1 MPTIASNIDFR
12 SRGGRHTAVFGVRPD
27 TSPAGKRIR
36 EMLRKQEPSR
46 ALPRGGNS
54 QPRADSERAGE
65 RSLQTDARNTK
76 SCTLLVADDH
86 PVVLEGLVALI
97 NRQSDMQVVAQA
109 RNGSE
114 AVEAF
119 FAHCPD
125 IALLD
130 LRMPVMDGVE
140 AISSICEKEPT
151 ARLIV
156 VTIYQSEEDIYRALR
171 AGAQGILL
179 KDAPAEEIVECI
191 HAVAQ
196 GKTWIPPEVGAKL
209 AKRVTVRELTLREM
223 EVMHAVAKGKSNKEI
238 GVALDIS
245 EATVKVHVT
254 HILEKLHASGRTE
267 AIGLAVNRGLV
278 RMDAVCC
285 GMTLNPV

>member
-1 MPTIASNIDFR
+1 MPTIGSNVDFR

-36 EMLRKQEPSR
+36 EMLQKQGHSR
-46 ALPRGGNS
+46 ALPQGGNG
-54 QPRADSERAGE
+54 QLRADVQRTEEGSTQ
-65 RSLQTDARNTK
+65 SDARTPK
-76 SCTLLVADDH
+76 TLLVADDH

-109 RNGSE
+109 RNGRE
-114 AVEAF
+114 AVEIFLAQR
-119 FAHCPD
+119 PD
-125 IALLD
+125 VALLD

-140 AISSICEKEPT
+140 AIRAICEKDPT

-209 AKRVTVRELTLREM
+209 AKRVTVRELTPREK

-254 HILEKLHASGRTE
+254 HILEKLQASGRTE

-278 RMDAVCC
+278 RMDALVAA
-285 GMTLNPV
+285 

>member
-1 MPTIASNIDFR
+1 MPTIGSNVDFR

-27 TSPAGKRIR
+27 SSPAGKRVR
-36 EMLRKQEPSR
+36 ELLQKQDHSRTLRKV
-46 ALPRGGNS
+46 GND
-54 QPRADSERAGE
+54 QLRADLQRTEE
-65 RSLQTDARNTK
+65 RSTQPDARTPT
-76 SCTLLVADDH
+76 TLLVADDH

-97 NRQSDMQVVAQA
+97 NRQSDMQVVSQA
-109 RNGSE
+109 RNGRE
-114 AVEAF
+114 AVELFLAQR
-119 FAHCPD
+119 PD
-125 IALLD
+125 VALLD

-140 AISSICEKEPT
+140 AISAICEKDPA

-209 AKRVTVRELTLREM
+209 AKRVTVRELTPREM

-254 HILEKLHASGRTE
+254 HILEKLRASGRTE

-278 RMDAVCC
+278 RMDAV
-285 GMTLNPV
+285 VAA

>member
-1 MPTIASNIDFR
+1 MSANLDFH
-12 SRGGRHTAVFGVRPD
+12 SRGGRHAAPIGVRTD

-36 EMLRKQEPSR
+36 DMLQKHDPSR
-46 ALPRGGNS
+46 ALPRGGNGHLTPQS
-54 QPRADSERAGE
+54 QPAGAP
-65 RSLQTDARNTK
+65 SLQRDARSSN

-97 NRQSDMQVVAQA
+97 NRHSDMQVVAQA
-109 RNGSE
+109 HNGRE

-119 FAHCPD
+119 FAHRPD
-125 IALLD
+125 VALLD

-140 AISSICEKEPT
+140 AIASICEKQPA
-151 ARLIV
+151 ARLII
-156 VTIYQSEEDIYRALR
+156 VTIYHSEEDIYRALR

-179 KDAPAEEIVECI
+179 KDAPAEEIVQCI

-209 AKRVTVRELTLREM
+209 ARRITVRELTPREK

-254 HILEKLHASGRTE
+254 HILEKLQASGRTE
-267 AIGLAVNRGLV
+267 AIGVAVNRGLV
-278 RMDAVCC
+278 RMDAVAAA
-285 GMTLNPV
+285 

>member
-1 MPTIASNIDFR
+1 MQLKDA
-12 SRGGRHTAVFGVRPD
+12 AV
-27 TSPAGKRIR
+27 
-36 EMLRKQEPSR
+36 
-46 ALPRGGNS
+46 
-54 QPRADSERAGE
+54 
-65 RSLQTDARNTK
+65 
-76 SCTLLVADDH
+76 LLVDDE
-86 PVVLEGLVALI
+86 PDLRSIIAEWFKREGCHVLVAEDGAEALSVI
-97 NRQSDMQVVAQA
+97 SANQIDVVVSDV
-109 RNGSE
+109 
-114 AVEAF
+114 
-119 FAHCPD
+119 
-125 IALLD
+125 
-130 LRMPVMDGVE
+130 RMPVMDGVE
-140 AISSICEKEPT
+140 AISAICEKDPA
-151 ARLIV
+151 ARLVV

-209 AKRVTVRELTLREM
+209 AKRVTVRELTPREM

-254 HILEKLHASGRTE
+254 HILEKLQASGRTE

-278 RMDAVCC
+278 RLDAV
-285 GMTLNPV
+285 VAA

>member
-1 MPTIASNIDFR
+1 MPTIGSNVDFR
-12 SRGGRHTAVFGVRPD
+12 SRGGRHTAVFGVRTD
-27 TSPAGKRIR
+27 ASPAGKRIL
-36 EMLRKQEPSR
+36 EMLQKQEHSR

-54 QPRADSERAGE
+54 QPRPDSERGGE
-65 RSLQTDARNTK
+65 HSLQPDARTPT
-76 SCTLLVADDH
+76 TLLVADDH

-109 RNGSE
+109 RNGRE
-114 AVEAF
+114 AVELFLAQT
-119 FAHCPD
+119 PD
-125 IALLD
+125 VALLD

-140 AISSICEKEPT
+140 AISAICEKDPA

-191 HAVAQ
+191 NAVAQ

-209 AKRVTVRELTLREM
+209 AKRVTVRELTPREM

-254 HILEKLHASGRTE
+254 HILEKLQASGRTE

-278 RMDAVCC
+278 RLDAVAA
-285 GMTLNPV
+285 

>member
-1 MPTIASNIDFR
+1 MLQ
-12 SRGGRHTAVFGVRPD
+12 
-27 TSPAGKRIR
+27 KR
-36 EMLRKQEPSR
+36 EHSR

-54 QPRADSERAGE
+54 QPRPDSERGGE
-65 RSLQTDARNTK
+65 RSLQPDARTPT
-76 SCTLLVADDH
+76 TLLVADDH

-97 NRQSDMQVVAQA
+97 NRQPDMQVVAQA
-109 RNGSE
+109 RNGRE
-114 AVEAF
+114 AVEIFLAQP
-119 FAHCPD
+119 PD

-140 AISSICEKEPT
+140 AISAICEKDPA

-209 AKRVTVRELTLREM
+209 AKRVTVRELTPREM

-238 GVALDIS
+238 GVALNIS

-254 HILEKLHASGRTE
+254 HILEKLQASGRTE

-278 RMDAVCC
+278 RMDAVAA
-285 GMTLNPV
+285 

>member
-1 MPTIASNIDFR
+1 MPTIGSNVDFR
-12 SRGGRHTAVFGVRPD
+12 SRGGRHTAVFGVRTD

-36 EMLRKQEPSR
+36 EVLQKQEHSR
-46 ALPRGGNS
+46 ALPRGGNG
-54 QPRADSERAGE
+54 QLRADVQRTEEGSTQ
-65 RSLQTDARNTK
+65 SDARTPK
-76 SCTLLVADDH
+76 TLLVADDH

-109 RNGSE
+109 RNGRE
-114 AVEAF
+114 AVEIFLAQR
-119 FAHCPD
+119 PD
-125 IALLD
+125 VALLD

-140 AISSICEKEPT
+140 AIRAICEKDPT

-209 AKRVTVRELTLREM
+209 AKRVTVRELTPREM

-254 HILEKLHASGRTE
+254 HILEKLQASGRTE

-278 RMDAVCC
+278 RLDAV
-285 GMTLNPV
+285 VAA

>member
-1 MPTIASNIDFR
+1 MPTIGSNVDFR

-36 EMLRKQEPSR
+36 EMVQKHEPSR

-54 QPRADSERAGE
+54 QPRPDSERGGE
-65 RSLQTDARNTK
+65 RSLQPDARTPK
-76 SCTLLVADDH
+76 TLLVADDH

-97 NRQSDMQVVAQA
+97 NRQSDMQVVSQA
-109 RNGSE
+109 RNGRE
-114 AVEAF
+114 AVEIF
-119 FAHCPD
+119 FAQRPD
-125 IALLD
+125 VALLD

-140 AISSICEKEPT
+140 AISAICEKDPA

-179 KDAPAEEIVECI
+179 KDAPAEEIVDCI

-209 AKRVTVRELTLREM
+209 AKRVTVRELTPREM
-223 EVMHAVAKGKSNKEI
+223 EVIHAVAKGKSNKEI

-254 HILEKLHASGRTE
+254 HILEKLQASGRTE

-278 RMDAVCC
+278 RMDGGVAA
-285 GMTLNPV
+285 

>member
-1 MPTIASNIDFR
+1 MPTIGSNVDFR
-12 SRGGRHTAVFGVRPD
+12 SRGGRHTAVFGVRTD

-36 EMLRKQEPSR
+36 QMLQKQEHSR

-54 QPRADSERAGE
+54 QPRPDPERGGE
-65 RSLQTDARNTK
+65 RSLQPDARTPT
-76 SCTLLVADDH
+76 TLLVADDH

-97 NRQSDMQVVAQA
+97 NRQSDMQVVSQA
-109 RNGSE
+109 RNGRE
-114 AVEAF
+114 AVELFLAQR
-119 FAHCPD
+119 PD
-125 IALLD
+125 VALLD

-140 AISSICEKEPT
+140 AIRAICEKDPA

-179 KDAPAEEIVECI
+179 KDAPAEDIVECI

-196 GKTWIPPEVGAKL
+196 GRTWIPPEVGAKL
-209 AKRVTVRELTLREM
+209 AKRVTVRELTPRET

-254 HILEKLHASGRTE
+254 HILEKLQASGRTE

-285 GMTLNPV
+285 GMTLSPV

>member
-1 MPTIASNIDFR
+1 MSTIGSNINLR

-27 TSPAGKRIR
+27 SSPAGKRIR
-36 EMLRKQEPSR
+36 ELLQKQGSSQTLRQG
-46 ALPRGGNS
+46 ANGQL
-54 QPRADSERAGE
+54 RADLQRTEE
-65 RSLQTDARNTK
+65 RSTQSDARTPT
-76 SCTLLVADDH
+76 TLLVADDH

-97 NRQSDMQVVAQA
+97 NRQSDMRVVLQA
-109 RNGSE
+109 RNGRE
-114 AVEAF
+114 AVEIFLAQR
-119 FAHCPD
+119 PD
-125 IALLD
+125 VALLD

-140 AISSICEKEPT
+140 AISAICEKDPA

-171 AGAQGILL
+171 AGARGILL

-191 HAVAQ
+191 RAVAR

-209 AKRVTVRELTLREM
+209 AKRVTVRELTPREM

-245 EATVKVHVT
+245 ESTVKVHVT
-254 HILEKLHASGRTE
+254 HILEKLQASGRTD

-278 RMDAVCC
+278 RMDAGVAA
-285 GMTLNPV
+285 

>member
-1 MPTIASNIDFR
+1 MPTIGSNVDFR
-12 SRGGRHTAVFGVRPD
+12 SRGGRHTAVFGVRTD

-36 EMLRKQEPSR
+36 EMLQKREHSR

-54 QPRADSERAGE
+54 QPRPDSERGGE
-65 RSLQTDARNTK
+65 RSLQPDARNTK

-119 FAHCPD
+119 FAHRPD

-140 AISSICEKEPT
+140 AIISICEKEPA

-196 GKTWIPPEVGAKL
+196 GKAWIPPEVGAKL
-209 AKRVTVRELTLREM
+209 AKRVTVRELTPREM
-223 EVMHAVAKGKSNKEI
+223 EVMHVVAKGKSNKEI

-254 HILEKLHASGRTE
+254 HILEKLQASGRTE

-278 RMDAVCC
+278 RMDAAVAA
-285 GMTLNPV
+285 

>member
-1 MPTIASNIDFR
+1 MPTNLDYR
-12 SRGGRHTAVFGVRPD
+12 SRGGRHTASFGVPTD
-27 TSPAGKRIR
+27 TSPAGTRIR
-36 EMLRKQEPSR
+36 EMLQKHDHSR
-46 ALPRGGNS
+46 ALPRGGNGQS
-54 QPRADSERAGE
+54 RPESLAGAGSIQPEP
-65 RSLQTDARNTK
+65 RSSKA
-76 SCTLLVADDH
+76 CTLLVADDH
-86 PVVLEGLVALI
+86 PVVREGLVALI
-97 NRQSDMQVVAQA
+97 NRQSDMQVIAQA
-109 RNGSE
+109 RNGRE

-119 FAHCPD
+119 LAQRPD
-125 IALLD
+125 VALLD

-140 AISSICEKEPT
+140 AISAICEKDPA

-209 AKRVTVRELTLREM
+209 AKRVTVRELTPREM

-254 HILEKLHASGRTE
+254 HILEKLQASGRTE
-267 AIGLAVNRGLV
+267 AIGLALNRGLV
-278 RMDAVCC
+278 RMDAAIAA
-285 GMTLNPV
+285 

>member
-1 MPTIASNIDFR
+1 MPTIGSNVDFR

-36 EMLRKQEPSR
+36 EMLHKQEHSR

-54 QPRADSERAGE
+54 QSGPDSERGGE
-65 RSLQTDARNTK
+65 RSLQSDARNTK

-97 NRQSDMQVVAQA
+97 NRQSDMRVVSQA
-109 RNGSE
+109 RNGSD

-119 FAHCPD
+119 FAQRPD
-125 IALLD
+125 VALLD

-140 AISSICEKEPT
+140 AISAICEKDPA
-151 ARLIV
+151 ARFIV

-209 AKRVTVRELTLREM
+209 AKRVTVRELTPREM
-223 EVMHAVAKGKSNKEI
+223 EVMHAVSKGKSNKEI

-254 HILEKLHASGRTE
+254 HILEKLQASGRTE

-278 RMDAVCC
+278 RMDAV
-285 GMTLNPV
+285 VAA